1 MAKGEMKGDR
11 FVPTNFTEHM
21 GSLRAADKA
30 AVLEAHQEVLGSS
43 FEGRI
48 TCPTWHWGSASS
60 LKS

>member
-21 GSLRAADKA
+21 GSLGAADKA

-48 TCPTWHWGSASS
+48 TCPT
-60 LKS
+60 